1 MPTAL
6 ITGVSRGLGKE
17 LARQYA
23 ADGWKVIGTERKDMD
38 MTDVAQIRRFAA
50 KLKGEPIDL
59 LFCNAGISGSRAW
72 RPAASTST
80 RGRKCC
86 ASTCSGRPRSPRRC
100 STTWPPAEKD
110 HRDDVEPARLDQ
122 RVERHDPALLDQQG
136 GAQHAGQGPGRD
148 ARARRIV
155 VVALSPGWVRTD
167 MGGESAPL
175 SPESSVRGC
184 ERSSAACERQT
195 RENSSRTTARRFP
208 GEEPGGEARGDR
220 RAPRRRAPADA
231 RRDRPPDEE
240 RDGRWACEIAV
251 APLNAKLDA
260 VRGTDSFHAVW
271 LACSLALKLLDNL
284 KAEGWRWKTATA
296 ARSRSTPTARP
307 RRGRAVA
314 LLHADSARNRLTGIG
329 LVSLTYLV
337 FALLDGSAKWLVGS
351 MPVIMVVWLRFATHV
366 VVAGAVLFP
375 IKGLAL
381 VKTSHWR
388 WHLVRALMF
397 MAMTGINFW
406 ALQYLQ
412 LTVTSSIFFSVP
424 LIIALASASFLGEK
438 LAPGKWIAIITGFA
452 GVLVIVRPWGA
463 EFHPAM
469 LASVVNALLYA
480 VFMMM
485 TRRLAAYDSPETIQY
500 LPAVGAPSASRPSPS
515 PPGRRPTAGSSG
527 PWPA

>member
-1 MPTAL
+1 
-6 ITGVSRGLGKE
+6 
-17 LARQYA
+17 
-23 ADGWKVIGTERKDMD
+23 
-38 MTDVAQIRRFAA
+38 
-50 KLKGEPIDL
+50 
-59 LFCNAGISGSRAW
+59 
-72 RPAASTST
+72 
-80 RGRKCC
+80 
-86 ASTCSGRPRSPRRC
+86 
-100 STTWPPAEKD
+100 
-110 HRDDVEPARLDQ
+110 
-122 RVERHDPALLDQQG
+122 
-136 GAQHAGQGPGRD
+136 
-148 ARARRIV
+148 
-155 VVALSPGWVRTD
+155 
-167 MGGESAPL
+167 
-175 SPESSVRGC
+175 
-184 ERSSAACERQT
+184 
-195 RENSSRTTARRFP
+195 
-208 GEEPGGEARGDR
+208 
-220 RAPRRRAPADA
+220 
-231 RRDRPPDEE
+231 
-240 RDGRWACEIAV
+240 
-251 APLNAKLDA
+251 
-260 VRGTDSFHAVW
+260 
-271 LACSLALKLLDNL
+271 
-284 KAEGWRWKTATA
+284 
-296 ARSRSTPTARP
+296 
-307 RRGRAVA
+307 

-337 FALLDGSAKWLVGS
+337 FALLDGSAKWLVGT

-375 IKGLAL
+375 LKGLAL

-500 LPAVGAPSASRPSPS
+500 LPAVGAAIGLAPFAIAAWETPDGWLEWTVACLMGVLGGLGHYLLALAHRYAPASVIAPFLYQQVIYMALFGYLVFGDVPSAWVWLGAAVVIGSGLYLFSREQR
-515 PPGRRPTAGSSG
+515 GQ
-527 PWPA
+527 